1 MAPNSYKGSLLLTT
15 LLYWTLSD
23 AALNK
28 KSRSSAIKEWASAVP
43 RDKPTSRARSVASH
57 TRTAT
62 PSLTSGA
69 SRSSGP
75 SALTDNAK
83 IIRAPDVVKEKS
95 EPVPGPMVFLDD
107 NGGLSDSDEMKG
119 EEREVAIKSPPK
131 GKKRVTSEVRCLS

>member
-1 MAPNSYKGSLLLTT
+1 MCSLLTLDHTT
-15 LLYWTLSD
+15 LFYWTLSD

-28 KSRSSAIKEWASAVP
+28 KSRSSAVKEWASAVP
-43 RDKPTSRARSVASH
+43 RDEPPSRARSVASH

-69 SRSSGP
+69 SRSSAP
-75 SALTDNAK
+75 SVLTDNVK
-83 IIRAPDVVKEKS
+83 IIRAPDVVKVKS
-95 EPVPGPMVFLDD
+95 EPVPTVFLDD
-107 NGGLSDSDEMKG
+107 NGGLSDNDEMKG